1 MNTGGSM
8 SLILENH
15 SNLEICEL
23 HIQGET
29 LPQNIRWETSEEEI
43 RHISLALFYW
53 QNSILN

>member
-1 MNTGGSM
+1 M

-43 RHISLALFYW
+43 RRISLALFYW